1 VMGCGL
7 GGCYSCVVP
16 VKAEHG
22 GFHHVRSCIG
32 GPVFDA
38 ATLVWD

>member
-1 VMGCGL
+1 
-7 GGCYSCVVP
+7 VVP
-16 VKAEHG
+16 VKAAAG

-32 GPVFDA
+32 GPIFDA